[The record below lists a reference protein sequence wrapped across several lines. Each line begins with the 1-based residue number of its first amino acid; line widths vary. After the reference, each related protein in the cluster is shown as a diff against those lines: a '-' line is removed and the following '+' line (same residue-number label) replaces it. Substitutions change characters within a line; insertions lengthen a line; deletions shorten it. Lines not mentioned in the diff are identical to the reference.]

1 MNTLT
6 RLGAAARW
14 AVILAAAFGLV
25 AGAHAQPKLPDSAKD
40 HTYVGN
46 SQCKICHN
54 NPKEGGQ
61 WDKWKAEKHAHALD
75 LLKTDEAKAAAAKAG
90 VTGPPDQAPQCLKC
104 HVTGYDEA
112 KAAVPDKIKPEEG
125 IQCESCHGPAS
136 EHLKD
141 AKIVKMSPDKLGEV
155 ELLAHLVRP
164 TEETCK
170 GCHNDTSPTWKND
183 RFTLP
188 SGEKV
193 GFDFTQAWAIIAH
206 DHPDGVMEAK
216 YGGKYPVDKV
226 GDGK

>member
-1 MNTLT
+1 MYTQSKPRVAVT
-6 RLGAAARW
+6 W
-14 AVILAAAFGLV
+14 AVLLV
-25 AGAHAQPKLPDSAKD
+25 AALGLTVSTSAQPPLPDSAKD

-46 SQCKICHN
+46 TQCKICHN
-54 NPKEGGQ
+54 NAKEGGQ
-61 WDKWKAEKHAHALD
+61 WDKWKAEKHSHALE
-75 LLKTDEAKAAAAKAG
+75 LLKTDEAKEVATKAG
-90 VTGPPDQAPQCLKC
+90 ITVPPDQAPQCLKC
-104 HVTGYDEA
+104 HITGYDES
-112 KAAVPDKIKPEEG
+112 KAAAPDKIKPEDG

-170 GCHNDTSPTWKND
+170 GCHNDTAPSWKND

-193 GFDFTQAWAIIAH
+193 GFDFKQAWEKIKH
-206 DHPDGVMEAK
+206 DHPAGVMEAK
-216 YGGKYPVDKV
+216 YGGKYPVDEV